1 MTKPSSTEKP
11 LILVTGS
18 GGLIGSRLVEALA
31 GKYRVVGLDVNPPP
45 EGSLSGE
52 WIACDLTDD
61 KSVRQ
66 ALETVAS
73 EHGRHLAS
81 VVHLAAYY
89 DFSGEPSPLY
99 EELTVEG
106 TRRLLRGLQRFT
118 VEQFIFSSSL
128 LVMSP
133 AAKGELL
140 SEDSPT
146 EANWDYPQ
154 SKLFAEAVIAAEAR
168 DIPTLILRI
177 AGVYDEAGHSI
188 PITQQ
193 IRRIYERELESYFFP
208 GNADHGQ
215 AFIHLADLTSCFE
228 RAIER
233 RHELPRRDM
242 LLVAEPD
249 VMSYAELQDEIGQ
262 QLHGQDWPTI
272 RVPKFVAKA
281 GAWVQEVL
289 AAEGQEP
296 FIRPWMVDLAD
307 AHYAVD
313 IGRARAH
320 LGWEPT
326 RRLRTTLPAM
336 LAALQEDPAQWYQ
349 TNSLTYEETTSK

>member
-1 MTKPSSTEKP
+1 M
-11 LILVTGS
+11 TGS

-31 GKYRVVGLDVNPPP
+31 GTYRVVGMDITPP
-45 EGSLSGE
+45 SGAAAAEE
-52 WIACDLTDD
+52 WIACDLTNDE
-61 KSVRQ
+61 SVRR
-66 ALETVAS
+66 ALEMVAS
-73 EHGRHLAS
+73 EHGRQLAS

-99 EELTVEG
+99 EDLTVEG
-106 TRRLLRGLQRFT
+106 TRRLLRGLQKFSA
-118 VEQFIFSSSL
+118 EQFIFASSL
-128 LVMSP
+128 LVMQP
-133 AAKGELL
+133 TEELL
-140 SEDSPT
+140 REDSPT
-146 EANWDYPQ
+146 EANWAYPQ

-215 AFIHLADLTSCFE
+215 AFIHLADLTACFQ
-228 RAIER
+228 RAIDR

-242 LLVAEPD
+242 LLIAEPD
-249 VMSYAELQDEIGQ
+249 VMSYAQLQDEIGQ

-281 GAWVQEVL
+281 GAWVQERL

-313 IGRARAH
+313 IARARAH

-336 LAALQEDPAQWYQ
+336 LTALQEDPAQWYQ
-349 TNSLTYEETTSK
+349 TNGLTYEEATSQ